1 MNDKKNEIK
10 CKCKTWYPNPEFNNL
25 CSECFS
31 INYPEKW
38 KEFQEKKGCNYCFI
52 SLEQLNRFVSDNT
65 VLFPGCQWSMLLRS
79 IKDRD
84 DFNSLITIIN
94 YVKRNS
100 NDFLGITSE
109 QSVELYNVFKR
120 FHGYK
125 YEGSFGS
132 NKDWKWQH
140 LFAGM
145 VFDKWN
151 IKKEQNGSIAYCY
164 YGNFG
169 KKPRELISKEK
180 WVSPWMSSNEKDRKF
195 WLDNL
200 PENFSNFLK

>member
-10 CKCKTWYPNPEFNNL
+10 CICQKWYSNPEFDDL

-31 INYPEKW
+31 TNFPQKY
-38 KEFQEKKGCNYCFI
+38 KEFQEKKGYNYGFI
-52 SLEQLNRFVSDNT
+52 SIEQLNRFISDNT

-94 YVKRNS
+94 YIKRNS
-100 NDFLGITSE
+100 KDFLGITSK
-109 QSVELYNVFKR
+109 QSAELYSVFKN
-120 FHGYK
+120 FHGHK
-125 YEGSFGS
+125 YEG
-132 NKDWKWQH
+132 NNNDWRWQH

-145 VFDKWN
+145 IFDKWN
-151 IKKEQNGSIAYCY
+151 IDKDTNGSIAYCY

-169 KKPRELISKEK
+169 KKPQELISKEK
-180 WVSPWMSSNEKDRKF
+180 WISPWMSSDKKYRKL
-195 WLDNL
+195 WVDNL
-200 PENFSNFLK
+200 PENFSKLLK